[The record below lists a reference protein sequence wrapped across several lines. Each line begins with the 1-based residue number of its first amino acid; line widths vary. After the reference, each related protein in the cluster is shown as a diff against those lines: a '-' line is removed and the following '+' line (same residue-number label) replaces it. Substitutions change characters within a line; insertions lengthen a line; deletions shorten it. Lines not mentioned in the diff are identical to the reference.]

1 MEWSIQEIARK
12 AGTTSRTLRH
22 YGDLGLLV
30 PSRVGSN
37 GYRYYDQDALVRL
50 QRILL
55 LRELGLSLPA
65 IKDVLDG
72 QRDTAVALRAHLRLL
87 EQERARIGRQIASV
101 RTTLHKTQEGMELM
115 ADEMFDGFDHTA
127 HEREVT
133 ERWGRQAYEEGDRWW
148 RSLGEAEKK
157 AFQDEHEAIAR
168 DWGRAREAGLD
179 AGSDQAQDI
188 ARRHCAWLASPRQT
202 PRQTPEQTPRET
214 PGQTPRETLRQTPGQ
229 SSKKSSTASSGV
241 SSDAPGSAPSRSY
254 VIGLGEM
261 YVADPRY
268 GKNYDRY
275 GDGTAAFVRDA
286 LTIYAEHRLSD

>member
-1 MEWSIQEIARK
+1 MEWSIQEIARR

-22 YGDLGLLV
+22 YGDLGLLA
-30 PSRVGSN
+30 PSRIGSN

-65 IKDVLDG
+65 IKDVLEG

-87 EQERARIGRQIASV
+87 EQEQARIGRQIASV

-115 ADEMFDGFDHTA
+115 AAEVFDGFDHTA
-127 HEREVT
+127 HEQEVT
-133 ERWGRQAYEEGDRWW
+133 ERWGRDAYEEGDRWW
-148 RSLGEAEKK
+148 RSLGDTEKK

-168 DWGRAREAGLD
+168 DWGRAREAGLTAD
-179 AGSDQAQDI
+179 GPEAQEL
-188 ARRHCAWLASPRQT
+188 ARRHCAWL
-202 PRQTPEQTPRET
+202 
-214 PGQTPRETLRQTPGQ
+214 
-229 SSKKSSTASSGV
+229 SSAKE
-241 SSDAPGSAPSRSY
+241 PSRSY

-261 YVADPRY
+261 YVADPRF

-286 LTIYAEHRLSD
+286 LTVYAHHRLSD

>member
-1 MEWSIQEIARK
+1 MEWSIQEIARR

-65 IKDVLDG
+65 IKDVLAG

-87 EQERARIGRQIASV
+87 EQEQARIGRQIASV
-101 RTTLHKTQEGMELM
+101 RTTLHKTLEGTELM
-115 ADEMFDGFDHTA
+115 ADEVFDGFDHTV

-133 ERWGRQAYEEGDRWW
+133 ERWGRDAYEEGDRWW
-148 RSLGEAEKK
+148 RSLGATEKK
-157 AFQDEHEAIAR
+157 AFLDEHEAIAR
-168 DWGRAREAGLD
+168 DWGRARGEGLAADGPEA
-179 AGSDQAQDI
+179 QEI
-188 ARRHCAWLASPRQT
+188 ARRHCAWLAS
-202 PRQTPEQTPRET
+202 
-214 PGQTPRETLRQTPGQ
+214 
-229 SSKKSSTASSGV
+229 
-241 SSDAPGSAPSRSY
+241 SAKEPSRSY

-261 YVADPRY
+261 YVADPRF

-286 LTIYAEHRLSD
+286 LTVYAEHRLSD